1 MPNKP
6 SNTKLERGH
15 SKMHPENRGPGEHVA
30 SGLSQHK
37 NAAAR
42 RAENDI
48 CQSILKSK
56 VCVTQDVSS
65 FKLKQLVGVLVL

>member
-6 SNTKLERGH
+6 SNTKLERGP
-15 SKMHPENRGPGEHVA
+15 SKMHPKNRGPGEHATSVV
-30 SGLSQHK
+30 SQHK

-42 RAENDI
+42 IAENDI

-65 FKLKQLVGVLVL
+65 FKLK